1 VRDVTNEPRFVFR
14 EMMLGDLDAIMEIEA
29 LSFPTPWSRR
39 SFVSELTENIYAHYV
54 VVEVGS
60 RIVAYSGMWV
70 IIDEAHVTNIA
81 VHPDFRRKGLG
92 ERFMKEMMERA
103 KSRGAT
109 KMTLE
114 VRVSNLTAQRLYER
128 LGFVPRGCRK
138 GYYSDTGE
146 DAIVMWLDD
155 LGPPGAVT
163 DGVKYR

>member
-1 VRDVTNEPRFVFR
+1 MGDVSRDPQFVFR
-14 EMMLGDLDAIMEIEA
+14 EMMLSDLDATMEIEA
-29 LSFPTPWSRR
+29 LSFRTPWSRR
-39 SFVSELTENIYAHYV
+39 SFVSELTENIYAHYL
-54 VVEVGS
+54 VVEVGD

-70 IIDEAHVTNIA
+70 IIDEAHITNIA
-81 VHPDFRRKGLG
+81 VLPDFRRQGLG
-92 ERFMKEMMERA
+92 ERLMKEMMGRA

-114 VRVSNLTAQRLYER
+114 VRVSNATAQRLYER
-128 LGFVPRGCRK
+128 LGFAARGIRR

-163 DGVKYR
+163 GGVKYR